1 MPASEATVMLG
12 RIVGV
17 HGVRGM
23 VKIHSECRP
32 REDIFRYRHFFATPA
47 RGGEALTLT
56 LSNGRVQGLGLVATF
71 AEIRDRDQ
79 AMALRDYTLSVA
91 RSALPALPPGEFYWA
106 DLMGMP
112 VVNRDGVVL
121 GKVHSL
127 FETGAND
134 VLVVKNGAQE
144 ILIPFALGS
153 YILDIDMATPRMT
166 VDWDPA
172 WSDEP

>member
-1 MPASEATVMLG
+1 MPAADATVMLG
-12 RIVGV
+12 RIIGV

-32 REDIFRYRHFFATPA
+32 REEIFRYRHFFATPA
-47 RGGEALTLT
+47 QGGEPLTLT
-56 LSNGRVQGLGLVATF
+56 LTGGRLHGQGLVAAF

-79 AMALRDYTLSVA
+79 AMAFRDYTLAVA

-106 DLMGMP
+106 DLIGLA
-112 VVNRDGVVL
+112 VFNRDGHAL

-134 VLVVKNGAQE
+134 VLVVKNGAAE
-144 ILIPFALGS
+144 ILIPFVLGS
-153 YILDIDMATPRMT
+153 YILDIDMTSQRMT

-172 WSDEP
+172 WADEP